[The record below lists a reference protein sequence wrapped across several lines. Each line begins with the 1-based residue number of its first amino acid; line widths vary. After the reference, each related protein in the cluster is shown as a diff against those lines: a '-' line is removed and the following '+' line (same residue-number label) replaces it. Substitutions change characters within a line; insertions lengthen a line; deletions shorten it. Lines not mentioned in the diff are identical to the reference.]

1 MDHLR
6 SLDFSS
12 GNSASFNGHDEEGLE
27 DGIEKKNM
35 GACFKVYLKLNL
47 INLQFLVSPQAPL
60 NAQVGGGQLTWLGSG
75 AWVPESV
82 CVDWLST
89 NMAFSCGVEYL
100 TENTWNLVDC
110 RDLTPRQ
117 KCDLE

>member
-1 MDHLR
+1 MDHLS

-12 GNSASFNGHDEEGLE
+12 GNSARFDGHDEEGVE
-27 DGIEKKNM
+27 DGIEKKIM
-35 GACFKVYLKLNL
+35 GACFKVTKVKSYQYSIL
-47 INLQFLVSPQAPL
+47 FSPQAPL